1 MLYSASDASMCLG
14 VLLQNPS
21 LTVSKKFPINSDD
34 FKPILFHEILYKSI
48 SWLFKNGAEQIDEIV
63 LDKFLQN
70 YPEQLEVCTDNNYL
84 EFIAT
89 IKKLVNIDNYELHYN
104 IIRKYSLLRKAKELG
119 IDITE
124 FYDETKPE
132 EAEVEKFNRFS
143 IQEILN
149 KIEGKMTTLRM
160 EFNTELCRETLRA
173 GEKWEDTLNG
183 FESEPVIGAILQSKY
198 LTTLYRGW
206 QRGHLLL
213 RSGSSGQ
220 GKTTTSIGDL
230 CNVCANRYWDF
241 NEEKY
246 IDNPYK
252 SGDGFMINTEMDLS
266 TEIQPK
272 FISWIS
278 GVPYHK
284 ILDGKYNKFE
294 KERLIEAGKILY
306 ESHIELFDQPDFTA
320 TKLKEIYRQC
330 HLWGASYCF
339 FDYIWDNSEFGTE
352 YKQMTSIPIR
362 EDKVLFQIATTL
374 KSLSEEFNIGT
385 CTGTQLNGNEQVNE
399 LLDERCIYG
408 SKQIKTKL
416 DNGAILSFLR
426 PKELELVDTLISR
439 KGFGNKKRPTHIL
452 HNFKTR
458 FSRYGQ
464 NIKAWVNV
472 DMGTG
477 RISDCFCTDQ
487 YNQPINVDKTD
498 IKLG

>member
-89 IKKLVNIDNYELHYN
+89 IKKLVNVDNYELHYN
-104 IIRKYSLLRKAKELG
+104 IVRKYSLLRKAKELG
-119 IDITE
+119 VDITE

-132 EAEVEKFNRFS
+132 ETEVEKFNRFS
-143 IQEILN
+143 IQKILN

-173 GEKWEDTLNG
+173 GDKWEDTLNS
-183 FESEPVIGAILQSKY
+183 FENEPIIGAILQSKY

-241 NEEKY
+241 EQENMLT
-246 IDNPYK
+246 IH
-252 SGDGFMINTEMDLS
+252 INLVTDL
-266 TEIQPK
+266 
-272 FISWIS
+272 
-278 GVPYHK
+278 
-284 ILDGKYNKFE
+284 
-294 KERLIEAGKILY
+294 
-306 ESHIELFDQPDFTA
+306 
-320 TKLKEIYRQC
+320 
-330 HLWGASYCF
+330 
-339 FDYIWDNSEFGTE
+339 
-352 YKQMTSIPIR
+352 
-362 EDKVLFQIATTL
+362 
-374 KSLSEEFNIGT
+374 
-385 CTGTQLNGNEQVNE
+385 
-399 LLDERCIYG
+399 
-408 SKQIKTKL
+408 
-416 DNGAILSFLR
+416 
-426 PKELELVDTLISR
+426 
-439 KGFGNKKRPTHIL
+439 
-452 HNFKTR
+452 
-458 FSRYGQ
+458 
-464 NIKAWVNV
+464 
-472 DMGTG
+472 
-477 RISDCFCTDQ
+477 
-487 YNQPINVDKTD
+487 
-498 IKLG
+498 